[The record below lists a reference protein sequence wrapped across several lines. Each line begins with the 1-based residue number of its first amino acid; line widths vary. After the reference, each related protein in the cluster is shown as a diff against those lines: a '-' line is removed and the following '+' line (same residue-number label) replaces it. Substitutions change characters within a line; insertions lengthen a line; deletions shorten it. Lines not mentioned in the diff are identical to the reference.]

1 MKDLLVLKDLE
12 QIKCISSTYRLSIL
26 EAFEEKP
33 ATAKVI
39 SEKLGEPHAKV
50 NYHLKEMLKLGIL
63 DLVEE
68 VVKLGIVE
76 KYYLPVA
83 RQFIVDS
90 RTMKITDEEVGESI
104 NQYRLSIFER
114 ISDVFYQSISA
125 KPVSNNLK
133 LNMVYDVYLADN
145 ELQAFYNELNEL
157 LDKYSSFE
165 TQGEQAKRYAIVNMI
180 IPDVGSDK

>member
-1 MKDLLVLKDLE
+1 MKDLLVLKNLD

-26 EAFEEKP
+26 EAFEVKP
-33 ATAKVI
+33 ATAKMI

-50 NYHLKEMLKLGIL
+50 NYHLKEMLKFGIL

-90 RTMKITDEEVGESI
+90 RTIKITDEELSESI

-114 ISDVFYQSISA
+114 ISDVFYESISK
-125 KPVSNNLK
+125 KPITNNLK
-133 LNMVYDVYLADN
+133 LNMVYDLYFSDD
-145 ELQAFYNELNEL
+145 ELQVFYNELRAL
-157 LDKYSSFE
+157 LDKYSNFE
-165 TQGEQAKRYAIVNMI
+165 SKSEQAKRYAIASMI
-180 IPDVGSDK
+180 IPEGGSDK